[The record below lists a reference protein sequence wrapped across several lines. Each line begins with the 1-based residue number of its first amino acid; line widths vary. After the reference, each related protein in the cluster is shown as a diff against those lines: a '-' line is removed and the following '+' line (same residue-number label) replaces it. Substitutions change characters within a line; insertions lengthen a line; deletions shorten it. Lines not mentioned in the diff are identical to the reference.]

1 MVSRRGWTGVGVVIV
16 LLTLGGTMEA
26 QTSAPPTKAESIVVP
41 ITAAADKFQKA
52 IGEGLGQR
60 LEELRAGL
68 KESGARVRAALDAA
82 QREGTDTANAKYE
95 EVVSTELEHVQQ
107 ALVAVG
113 AERRGVLAAQQG
125 LSTQLD
131 KVRESLVQRQ
141 ATLARETKAREAT
154 VEQLNADLVALAEKH
169 RARIDA
175 NQPLPPEDD
184 LRARALAAQLQI
196 AQQQAALTARGAQDA
211 DGRLT
216 KLRGFEGQLTAAGG
230 EYGLLFDR
238 ADGQIKLLGQV
249 AQMRREGVEVAA
261 VIGQLNK
268 VGQQLAA
275 VDAALNDTAST
286 LDELVGAPLLGD
298 QATVVMPTP
307 AVKRMAG
314 IDILKNIL
322 GGRKGGAQ

>member
-1 MVSRRGWTGVGVVIV
+1 M
-16 LLTLGGTMEA
+16 
-26 QTSAPPTKAESIVVP
+26 
-41 ITAAADKFQKA
+41 
-52 IGEGLGQR
+52 
-60 LEELRAGL
+60 
-68 KESGARVRAALDAA
+68 
-82 QREGTDTANAKYE
+82 
-95 EVVSTELEHVQQ
+95 STELEHVQQ

-113 AERRGVLAAQQG
+113 AARRGVLAAQRG
-125 LSTQLD
+125 LSTELD

-141 ATLARETKAREAT
+141 ATLARETKAREAS
-154 VEQLNADLVALAEKH
+154 VGQLNAELVALAEKH

-175 NQPLPPEDD
+175 NQSLPPEDD
-184 LRARALAAQLQI
+184 LRARSLAAQLQI

-211 DGRLT
+211 DGRLV

-230 EYGLLFDR
+230 EYAMLFDR

-275 VDAALNDTAST
+275 VDAALNDTETT
-286 LDELVGAPLLGD
+286 LDELVGAPLLAD
-298 QATVVMPTP
+298 QATVVMAPP
-307 AVKRMAG
+307 VVKRMAG

-322 GGRKGGAQ
+322 GGRTGGQQ